1 MLVSNCHGAIYD
13 VDFLAAA
20 GGGVVSHNFFWS
32 ARALMLGNLGS
43 AGGVEGWRFISKD
56 QSSLWHR
63 VLSERRKK
71 AWWMMGSAT
80 YRSLLPDMWR
90 TFISC
95 FFSGPFRTRNLGM
108 PIRSEI
114 KLCFVVGMCWKDF
127 HINFQ
132 CMSTLPSWVQ
142 STCSVIVQG
151 GRVVKVLDFTTQ
163 CHQYQRRNIESSKKR
178 NPVVLA

>member
-1 MLVSNCHGAIYD
+1 
-13 VDFLAAA
+13 
-20 GGGVVSHNFFWS
+20 
-32 ARALMLGNLGS
+32 
-43 AGGVEGWRFISKD
+43 
-56 QSSLWHR
+56 
-63 VLSERRKK
+63 
-71 AWWMMGSAT
+71 MGSTT

-142 STCSVIVQG
+142 SACSVIVQG

-163 CHQYQRRNIESSKKR
+163 YHQYQRRNIESSQER
-178 NPVVLA
+178 NPVVAVVVIQGGRLVMVLDFNSINTVSTLRSSADAVRVRRPYGTSERDSSCTTTPRVERLNAHLVAPIWRI

>member
-1 MLVSNCHGAIYD
+1 M
-13 VDFLAAA
+13 
-20 GGGVVSHNFFWS
+20 
-32 ARALMLGNLGS
+32 
-43 AGGVEGWRFISKD
+43 
-56 QSSLWHR
+56 
-63 VLSERRKK
+63 LSERRKK

-132 CMSTLPSWVQ
+132 CMSTLPS
-142 STCSVIVQG
+142 SECKVQG

-163 CHQYQRRNIESSKKR
+163 YHQYQRRYIGGVSKVAKSGIQWTWHKYR
-178 NPVVLA
+178 ERI

>member
-1 MLVSNCHGAIYD
+1 MLYIDVLVSNCHGAIYN
-13 VDFLAAA
+13 VDFLAA
-20 GGGVVSHNFFWS
+20 GGVVSHNFFWS
-32 ARALMLGNLGS
+32 ARAIMLGNGNLRS
-43 AGGVEGWRFISKD
+43 AGSVEGWRFISKD

-132 CMSTLPSWVQ
+132 CMPTELSSEYM
-142 STCSVIVQG
+142 
-151 GRVVKVLDFTTQ
+151 Q
-163 CHQYQRRNIESSKKR
+163 CHSPRRSRSKSSWFYNTVSSVSK
-178 NPVVLA
+178 AEYWE

>member
-1 MLVSNCHGAIYD
+1 
-13 VDFLAAA
+13 
-20 GGGVVSHNFFWS
+20 
-32 ARALMLGNLGS
+32 
-43 AGGVEGWRFISKD
+43 
-56 QSSLWHR
+56 
-63 VLSERRKK
+63 
-71 AWWMMGSAT
+71 MGSAT

-132 CMSTLPSWVQ
+132 CMPTLPSWVQ
-142 STCSVIVQG
+142 RACSVIVQG

-163 CHQYQRRNIESSKKR
+163 YHQYRRRNIESSQER
-178 NPVVLA
+178 NPAVAVVVIQGGRLVMVLDFSTVSTQFQHWEAVQTLSVWDAIWDVRTRQQLHYYLRWVLRWHRQEGQRLQL